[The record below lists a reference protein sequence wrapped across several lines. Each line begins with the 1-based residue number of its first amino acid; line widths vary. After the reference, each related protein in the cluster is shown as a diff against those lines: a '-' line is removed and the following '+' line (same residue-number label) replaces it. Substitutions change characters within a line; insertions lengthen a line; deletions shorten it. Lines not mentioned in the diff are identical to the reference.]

1 MNRYSNCGIC
11 IGASTVS
18 LVCLESDVL
27 NKPIISYQKSLPH
40 HGNAQAIIQLLLESV
55 KVNKLTA
62 TGRNFKDLL
71 NVHSLS
77 EAETIELAL
86 EYLDIKTDIVVS
98 AGAESFI
105 IYLLDKKL
113 KITKVITGNK
123 CASGTGEF
131 FVQQLKRMNLQLDEV
146 TDITENT
153 IPYNISGRCSVF
165 CKSDCTHA
173 LNIGIKKEEIV
184 TGLSQMMASKIIN
197 LIPRYKNKNIL
208 LIGGTV
214 NNLSFI
220 SHLKKELPNLFV
232 SEHSTYFEALGAA
245 YYSMFN
251 DVPVLEYNNLAKE
264 HVTNFSFH
272 PPLKDFV
279 DKVRFEK
286 IEFAKSKNN
295 DECILGLDVG
305 STTTK
310 AIILRTEDNAILAS
324 EYLRTNGDPVFA
336 SKECYKSLLNQ
347 LEGNINIVGFGVTG
361 SGRQIAGLHAQTNS
375 IINEIIA
382 HATATL
388 YFDKEAETIFEIGGQ
403 DAKYTFITSGSASDY
418 AMNEACSAGTGS
430 FLEEAAAETLN
441 INYKEISKLAI
452 NALTPPNFN
461 DQCSAFISSDIKNAL
476 HDGLSTEDVVAGL
489 VYSVCMNYINR
500 VKGSRPVGKIIFMQ
514 GGVCYNKAVP
524 IAMAALTGKQIIV
537 PPEPGLMGA
546 FGVALEVKK
555 RIEYKLVERKAFS
568 LDELINRQIEY
579 SKSFICAGGK
589 DKCDRKCSVSIFNIN
604 GKQYPFGGACDLYSS
619 IKNEKDPD
627 NIKIKDYVKLRQSL
641 VFNKYLTDVK
651 NKDNAPSIGIL
662 KSFLTNTYYPLF
674 YNFFT
679 LLGFNVILESE
690 VNTKGIEK
698 ISSSFCYPAELS
710 HGFMQSLIDKK
721 PDFIFIPHVKELPQN
736 KNDKIKQ
743 KTCVLLQAE
752 SYYIKTAFK
761 SDLDN
766 ITILNPVIDFNNI
779 NMAVNVFVKLAVKLG
794 FDKNKAKYSFSSAL
808 AKQNEMFAEFK
819 EIGKNVLKELEQN
832 NLFGIVLLGRAYN
845 SYAEEA
851 NLGIPQKFASRNKII
866 IPADFL
872 LTDDIQTHKHMYW
885 GTGTQIL
892 KSARIIKNNPKL
904 FGVYI
909 TNFSCGPDSFILNY
923 FRTIMGNKPSLTLE
937 LDSHTA
943 DAGINTRIEAAL
955 DIFNSY
961 NKLTGFDH
969 FPQPENGFEPV
980 KMINSTELY
989 HPVKNK
995 KYSIF
1000 DNNVK
1005 LVLPNMGQVS
1015 SQVMRANFNY
1025 FGVNCEV
1032 LPMYTAE
1039 TLRLG
1044 RGNTLCK
1051 ECLPLQ
1057 LNAGALIEYN
1067 NKRTD
1072 PDEISLYFMSAGN
1085 GPCRLG
1091 QYTVFLEEL
1100 IKKNKFDNFG
1110 IFSLTDE
1117 DSYGGLGTA
1126 FFTRGWI
1133 AFTIADVMKNIY
1145 NALIVLAFN
1154 KSKAIQIYNEEWGKI
1169 LNAVSKLPI
1178 KGIYAQLEKSAEIL
1192 QSIEKRFSIHNAKK
1206 VSIIGEI
1213 FVRHEEFSR
1222 MDLIE
1227 RLAEKDFVASIA
1239 PIGEYIYYSTYLEN
1253 FPSNGEP
1260 INFKNYVYNKIKTF
1274 EQKRIEKKIKTI
1286 LAQTDLVEFEL
1297 IDVDEIIETASR
1309 FIPADLEGEAILTL
1323 GSALKEILNH
1333 SCGIISIGPFG
1344 CMPARVAE
1352 SILNNEMNYDSKL
1365 KAENRVDLFSN
1376 SFSNLPFLAI
1386 ETDGNQFPQII
1397 QSKIEIFML
1406 NAERT
1411 FFEMEKSSHHNKQD
1425 LIKTFIKYIV
1435 SFYAEPEIT
1444 TPPKI
1449 AAADVE

>member
-1 MNRYSNCGIC
+1 MNKYSNCGIC

-18 LVCLESDVL
+18 LVCLDSGLL
-27 NKPIISYQKSLPH
+27 NKPFVSYQKSLPH
-40 HGNAQAIIQLLLESV
+40 HGNAKTAIQTLLNSV
-55 KVNKLTA
+55 QVDKLTA

-71 NVHSLS
+71 NVYSLS

-86 EYLDIKTDIVVS
+86 KCLNISADIVVS
-98 AGAESFI
+98 AGAESFM
-105 IYLLDKKL
+105 IYLLDEQL
-113 KITKVITGNK
+113 QITKVITGNK

-131 FVQQLKRMNLQLDEV
+131 FVQQLKRMNLSLDDV
-146 TDITENT
+146 SDITDNI

-173 LNIGIKKEEIV
+173 LNIGIKKENIV

-197 LIPRYKNKNIL
+197 LIPRYKDKQIL

-245 YYSMFN
+245 YYSFHN
-251 DVPVLEYNNLAKE
+251 NIPVLEYNNLAKE

-272 PPLKDFV
+272 QPLKNFINNV
-279 DKVRFEK
+279 KFEE
-286 IEFAKSKNN
+286 INFAKAEND

-310 AIILRTEDNAILAS
+310 AVILRTKDNAIIGS
-324 EYLRTNGDPVFA
+324 EYLRTNGDPVDA
-336 SKECYKSLLNQ
+336 AKNCYKLLLQ
-347 LEGNINIVGFGVTG
+347 KLENNINIVGFGVTG

-375 IINEIIA
+375 VINEIIA
-382 HATATL
+382 HSTATL
-388 YFDKEAETIFEIGGQ
+388 HFDNEAETIFEIGGQ
-403 DAKYTFITSGSASDY
+403 DAKYTFITSGVATDY

-430 FLEEAAAETLN
+430 FLEEAASETLN
-441 INYKEISKLAI
+441 IDYKEISMLAL

-476 HDGLSTEDVVAGL
+476 HDGLSTGDVVAGL

-500 VKGSRPVGKIIFMQ
+500 VKGNRPVGKKIFMQ

-555 RIEYKLVERKAFS
+555 RINYNLIEKKTFS
-568 LDELINRQIEY
+568 LTELVNRQIEY
-579 SKSFICAGGK
+579 SKSFICSGGK
-589 DKCDRKCSVSIFNIN
+589 EKCDRKCSISIFNIN
-604 GKQYPFGGACDLYSS
+604 GKQYPFGGACNLYSL
-619 IKNEKDPD
+619 IKTDKDTD
-627 NIKIKDYVKLRQSL
+627 NGKVKDYVKLRQHL
-641 VFNKYLTDVK
+641 VFNKHLVGIQIQ
-651 NKDNAPSIGIL
+651 NNAPTIGIL

-679 LLGFNVILESE
+679 LLGFNVILEAD
-690 VNTKGIEK
+690 VDTKGIEK

-710 HGFMQSLIDKK
+710 HGFMQSLINKK
-721 PDFIFIPHVKELPQN
+721 PDYIFIPHIKELP
-736 KNDKIKQ
+736 KNTDDKTEQ

-761 SDLDN
+761 DDLRN
-766 ITILNPVIDFNNI
+766 IKILNPVIDLNNI
-779 NMAVNVFVKLAVKLG
+779 DLTAKVFINLAVKLG
-794 FDKNKAKYSFSSAL
+794 IDKNKAKSSFISAYK
-808 AKQNEMFAEFK
+808 KQTEMFNEFK
-819 EIGKNVLKELEQN
+819 EIGVDILKELKQSDS
-832 NLFGIVLLGRAYN
+832 FAIVLLGRAYN

-851 NLGIPQKFASRNKII
+851 NLGIPQKFASRNVTI
-866 IPADFL
+866 IPSDFISFG
-872 LTDDIQTHKHMYW
+872 DVKSYSHMYW

-892 KSARIIKNNPKL
+892 KAARIIKDNQKL

-923 FRTIMGNKPSLTLE
+923 FRKIMDEKPSLTLE

-961 NKLTGFDH
+961 TKLGNLSTVKAD
-969 FPQPENGFEPV
+969 FEAV
-980 KMINSTELY
+980 KMLNPTEIF
-989 HPVKNK
+989 HPVFNK
-995 KYSIF
+995 KYSIY
-1000 DNNVK
+1000 DKNIK
-1005 LVLPNMGQVS
+1005 LLLPSMGLVS
-1015 SQVMRANFNY
+1015 SQVMQANFSY
-1025 FGVNCEV
+1025 FGINTQV
-1032 LPMYTAE
+1032 LPIYTSE

-1057 LNAGALIEYN
+1057 LSAGALIDYY

-1072 PDEISLYFMSAGN
+1072 PNEISLYFMTAGN

-1091 QYTVFLEEL
+1091 QYTVFLEDL
-1100 IKKNKFDNFG
+1100 ITKHQFSNFG
-1110 IFSLTDE
+1110 IYSLSDE
-1117 DSYGGLGTA
+1117 DSYGGLGTE
-1126 FFTRGWI
+1126 FFLRGWI

-1145 NALIVLAFN
+1145 NALHVLAFN
-1154 KSKAIQIYNEEWGKI
+1154 KSEAVQIYNKEWQKI
-1169 LNAVSKLPI
+1169 LDAVAALPI
-1178 KGIYAQLEKSAEIL
+1178 KDIYTQLEKSASVL
-1192 QSIEKRFSIHNAKK
+1192 KAIEKRFTIKSAKK
-1206 VSIIGEI
+1206 VSISGEI

-1227 RLAEKDFVASIA
+1227 RLAEKDFIATIA
-1239 PIGEYIYYSTYLEN
+1239 PIGEYIYYSSYLEN
-1253 FPSNGEP
+1253 LPKDG
-1260 INFKNYVYNKIKTF
+1260 KNISFNNYIYGKIKTF
-1274 EQKRIEKKIKTI
+1274 EQRRIEKKIKRI
-1286 LAQTDLVEFEL
+1286 LVKTDLVEYDL
-1297 IDVDEIIETASR
+1297 INVEEIIEIASK
-1309 FIPADLEGEAILTL
+1309 FIPPALEGEAILTL

-1352 SILNNEMNYDSKL
+1352 SILNNEMNYESKL
-1365 KAENRVDLFSN
+1365 KAENKVDYFSN
-1376 SFSNLPFLAI
+1376 SFNNLPFLAI

-1411 FFEMEKSSHHNKQD
+1411 FFEMKKTSAHNKKD
-1425 LIKTFIKYIV
+1425 LLKAFIKYFV
-1435 SFYAEPEIT
+1435 SFYNTPEIT
-1444 TPPKI
+1444 NPPKI
-1449 AAADVE
+1449 AAADLE